1 MEITVQIFQVHAMDV
16 IKLIMTIQLILPM
29 LPRALEQ
36 IVRHVIHRQ
45 PGSLLPLIMIS
56 NSSPFIQEATMV
68 NGQHALTATPSRLI
82 MLSFHV

>member
-1 MEITVQIFQVHAMDV
+1 MEITAQIFLVHVMDV
-16 IKLIMTIQLILPM
+16 IKLIMTILLILPM
-29 LPRALEQ
+29 LPQALEL
-36 IVRHVIHRQ
+36 IVRHVIHKQ
-45 PGSLLPLIMIS
+45 HGSQLPLIMIS